1 MILSDIALRLVLALG
16 GAYVVFAGLDFA
28 LGGIISVGWIE
39 PPLSSSIADVAGFH
53 IRDSHVRFIGGLY
66 VGVGLVILASAIWFQ
81 ALRVTLLAFTIM
93 FFVGGLARFSA
104 NMPEVLFGPRVI
116 GGLALELIA
125 MPILFY
131 WVWNTRRASSERA

>member
-1 MILSDIALRLVLALG
+1 MTLSEIALRVLLVLG

-28 LGGIISVGWIE
+28 LGGIISLGWID
-39 PPLSSSIADVAGFH
+39 PPLSSTIADVAGFH

-66 VGVGLVILASAIWFQ
+66 VGLGLVIIASAIWFQ
-81 ALRVTLLAFTIM
+81 TMRITLLAVTMM

-104 NMPEVLFGPRVI
+104 NMPEVLFGPRVR

-131 WVWNTRRASSERA
+131 WIWNTRRMEKS